1 MKRYLKSLSNTG
13 IINVGVNLGL
23 DYNSLKNVREDV
35 MNEMI
40 SCWRREDDDV
50 ITTSGRPSWLSLVKA
65 LEEEGHNGVA
75 AKIKNGMSSKLI
87 FCPRN
92 CLNVLL

>member
-1 MKRYLKSLSNTG
+1 
-13 IINVGVNLGL
+13 
-23 DYNSLKNVREDV
+23 

-75 AKIKNGMSSKLI
+75 ARIKSGMSSKLI
-87 FCPRN
+87 FRPRN
-92 CLNVLL
+92 CLNVLPLLQISYPVAKGHTAGEEITRYTCTLERLANLQ